1 MPSEASIAALE
12 PMSRVMPQLASANAV
27 AAGPDDFATALAR
40 AARDLDPNQRRL
52 PPVRTQPAAS
62 PTPTASPTGTQTA
75 LLPTATDG
83 AAAGGAATDGVAAK
97 PARLTNWRDL
107 EPRERSNLFAH
118 GQLDPASKQA
128 SDFFGADGFGFDDLV
143 DIVNPLQHIPLLSAL
158 YRWATGDKIS
168 QGASLV
174 GDVMFGGALFAGPM
188 ALIGPTMNAALTE
201 AMGGQQASDRV
212 VTAVLGPSQADETPI
227 NLAEKMPSSPLADE
241 PRAEAVEPNPAAI
254 VPPATGGE
262 PTAEATA
269 PAPLGA
275 DFAQRLD
282 DGLAKYRA
290 FALDKPKAFPLRPLS
305 GTGTG
310 IGLDGAL

>member
-1 MPSEASIAALE
+1 MPREAAIAAIE
-12 PMSRVMPQLASANAV
+12 PLSRTMPQLASANAV
-27 AAGPDDFATALAR
+27 ASQSVMAQSGDFATALAR

-52 PPVRTQPAAS
+52 LLVRAEPAAS
-62 PTPTASPTGTQTA
+62 PTPTASPTGIQTA
-75 LLPTATDG
+75 VLPTATDG
-83 AAAGGAATDGVAAK
+83 AATDGALAAEPTRATK
-97 PARLTNWRDL
+97 WRDL
-107 EPRERSNLFAH
+107 DPRERSNLFAH

-143 DIVNPLQHIPLLSAL
+143 DIVNPLQHVPLLSAL

-174 GDVMFGGALFAGPM
+174 GDVMFGGALFAGPL

-201 AMGGQQASDRV
+201 AMGGQQVSDRV
-212 VTAVLGPSQADETPI
+212 MTAVLGPSPADETPI
-227 NLAEKMPSSPLADE
+227 NLAEKMPPIPLADE
-241 PRAEAVEPNPAAI
+241 PRAEAVEPNPAAS
-254 VPPATGGE
+254 VPPVTGEEPALKAAT
-262 PTAEATA
+262 
-269 PAPLGA
+269 PAPLDA

-305 GTGTG
+305 STA